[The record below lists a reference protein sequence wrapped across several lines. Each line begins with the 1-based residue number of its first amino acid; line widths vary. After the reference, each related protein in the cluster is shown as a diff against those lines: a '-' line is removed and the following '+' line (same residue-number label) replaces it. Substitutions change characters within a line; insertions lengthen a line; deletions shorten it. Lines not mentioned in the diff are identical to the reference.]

1 MNNEQTPSLEQ
12 ALQHVDE
19 RRRGFLTKLLA
30 GTAAVAA
37 VPMMTSIAFA
47 QQDGEGSQGKGKG
60 GKGKGGQG
68 KGGDRR
74 STQPTPAELAKTLI
88 KNHDKDGDQKLSLT
102 ELTAAL
108 TAMQAA
114 RRGGGAAGGGKGKG
128 AGGGKGK
135 GAGGGKGKGT
145 Q

>member
-12 ALQHVDE
+12 ALEHVDE

-37 VPMMTSIAFA
+37 VPMMTSIALA
-47 QQDGEGSQGKGKG
+47 QQDGERSEGKGKG

-68 KGGDRR
+68 KGGTGR
-74 STQPTPAELAKTLI
+74 STQQDPATLAKALI
-88 KNHDKDGDQKLSLT
+88 KNHDKDGDGKLSLT

-108 TAMQAA
+108 TAMRA
-114 RRGGGAAGGGKGKG
+114 RQGRG